1 MVNKSP
7 VQPASVTPKKAVEEG
22 SALASTLSPNKSRH
36 NRSYMSVK
44 DIISK
49 GSPVARQLFQS
60 EISAL
65 DGESTSNTSIKKE
78 VVNMNRL
85 VQKTGKVSNKKK
97 NVLLLHRKYSI
108 FLSGKYI
115 CRYLSV
121 VMSKKCSGDC
131 SVDLVLCVHSD
142 QFSAGLFI
150 KVNHLVDEKFNF

>member
-7 VQPASVTPKKAVEEG
+7 VQPALVTPKKPVEEG
-22 SALASTLSPNKSRH
+22 SPLASTLSPNKSRH

-65 DGESTSNTSIKKE
+65 DGESTPNTSIKKE

-97 NVLLLHRKYSI
+97 NVLLLHRKYGI
-108 FLSGKYI
+108 FL
-115 CRYLSV
+115 
-121 VMSKKCSGDC
+121 
-131 SVDLVLCVHSD
+131 
-142 QFSAGLFI
+142 
-150 KVNHLVDEKFNF
+150 